1 MIVKMLPS
9 SLIANGSLQYL
20 AIIRLFQSKSRFDFV
35 KCLQKVSFLDVAQF
49 LVTLEGFER
58 IEERP

>member
-20 AIIRLFQSKSRFDFV
+20 AIIRLFQSESRFDFV